1 MAITR
6 ALEFDQTPNRLLFQI
21 GEEAKQ
27 QRALQQKL
35 ELDEAR
41 KRAEVLNEINPA
53 TLYDKFEKE
62 VVSRKLDGLT
72 SAAADYIKRNP
83 NSSSNDF
90 RAFINK
96 EVSSMAT
103 QSAKIKAVK
112 DNIKNTVSALG
123 KDSIYDIP
131 SLNALA
137 LDRAL
142 YKTDQF
148 GNKTLKEADEID
160 ETEDFLTN
168 ITKSDP
174 DKVISKVAGA
184 NALNAK
190 IKDASL
196 FEQSITTEVDT
207 PSGRQTIITGRESKL
222 PFYLQADDK
231 GGVGVKTQKNGYIDE
246 DVFQQFYQDPAAAV
260 YIDAN
265 AKDIMKQAGVPDSP
279 EAKEYFKRSF
289 LTDFLERNKKGAI
302 DLVDKKLYAKAPAAG
317 TGGSGAEK
325 EPPPTVDLYA
335 EIVSAVDSGKQVR
348 QTKGG
353 KVVQTFGFPLSD
365 ITQSAKDIILSN
377 VNRAAQFKA
386 EGEDTPRDY
395 TQDDVTLKRKDNNT
409 IGVYEYPSG
418 KFLTDIA
425 KLDVNVK
432 ASGAIGG
439 QKSKVEA
446 AKQAGGQK
454 SESYIIGGKNY
465 TKADLTKLGYT
476 EEQIKQAIS
485 LGNIKTK

>member
-1 MAITR
+1 MAITK
-6 ALEFDQTPNRLLFQI
+6 ALEFDQTANKLLFQI

-35 ELDEAR
+35 EQDEAR

-53 TLYDKFEKE
+53 VLYDKFEKE

-72 SAAADYIKRNP
+72 AAAADYLKKYP

-112 DNIKNTVSALG
+112 DNIKNTVGALG
-123 KDSIYDIP
+123 NDSIYDLP
-131 SLNALA
+131 VLNALA
-137 LDRAL
+137 KDRGI
-142 YKTDQF
+142 YKTDQI
-148 GNKTLKEADEID
+148 GNKTIKEGEEID
-160 ETEDFLTN
+160 ETEDFL
-168 ITKSDP
+168 
-174 DKVISKVAGA
+174 
-184 NALNAK
+184 
-190 IKDASL
+190 ASL
-196 FEQSITTEVDT
+196 EKTDLDKIVNRTSGNRLLTDTIKAAPLFKKNILSEVDT
-207 PSGRQTIITGRESKL
+207 PNGRQTVVTGVDSSIPYFMKL
-222 PFYLQADDK
+222 DEKNQPVLKKQA
-231 GGVGVKTQKNGYIDE
+231 NGYIEE
-246 DVFQQFYQDPAAAV
+246 DIFNELTSDPNIQKYVTVAAR
-260 YIDAN
+260 DN
-265 AKDIMKQAGVPDSP
+265 MREAGVSMIP
-279 EAKEYFKRSF
+279 ENEEIYKRAF
-289 LTDFLERNKKGAI
+289 VTDFLERNKKGVVELI
-302 DLVDKKLYAKAPAAG
+302 DKKLYSKAPAAG
-317 TGGSGAEK
+317 AGSGAEK

>member
-1 MAITR
+1 MPITK

-21 GEEAKQ
+21 GEEARQ

-41 KRAEVLNEINPA
+41 KRAEVFNEINPA
-53 TLYDKFEKE
+53 TLYGKFEKE

-72 SAAADYIKRNP
+72 AAAADYIKRNP

-112 DNIKNTVSALG
+112 DNIKNTVGALG

-131 SLNALA
+131 ALNALA

-148 GNKTLKEADEID
+148 GNKVLKEADEID

-168 ITKSDP
+168 ITRSDP

-231 GGVGVKTQKNGYIDE
+231 GNVGIKTQKNGYIDE
-246 DVFQQFYQDPAAAV
+246 DVFQQFYQDPAVAV
-260 YIDAN
+260 YVDAN
-265 AKDIMKQAGVPDSP
+265 AKDIMKQAGVPESP
-279 EAKEYFKRSF
+279 EATEYFKRSF

-317 TGGSGAEK
+317 AGSGAPK
-325 EPPPTVDLYA
+325 EPPVTVDVYSD
-335 EIVSAVDSGKQVR
+335 IVDAVDTGRQVR
-348 QTKGG
+348 KTQGA
-353 KVVQTFGFPLSD
+353 KVIEQFGAPLTD
-365 ITQSAKDIILSN
+365 VPQSAREIILSN
-377 VNRAAQFKA
+377 VNKVAQFKGA
-386 EGEDTPRDY
+386 DEDQPRDY
-395 TQDDVTLKRKDNNT
+395 TQEDVTLRRKDANT

-446 AKQAGGQK
+446 AKQSKAKTIKRSDIAG
-454 SESYIIGGKNY
+454 
-465 TKADLTKLGYT
+465 KAGAAGYT
-476 EEQIKQAIS
+476 PAEYEKLLVQKGIQIID
-485 LGNIKTK
+485 

>member
-1 MAITR
+1 MAITK
-6 ALEFDQTPNRLLFQI
+6 ALEFDQTANKLLFQV

-35 ELDEAR
+35 EQDEAR
-41 KRAEVLNEINPA
+41 KRAEILNEINPA

-62 VVSRKLDGLT
+62 VVSRRLDGLT
-72 SAAADYIKRNP
+72 AAAADYLKKYP
-83 NSSSNDF
+83 NSSLNDF

-96 EVSSMAT
+96 DLSSMAT

-112 DNIKNTVSALG
+112 DNIKNTFGALG
-123 KDSIYDIP
+123 KDSIYDLP

-137 LDRAL
+137 LDRAI

-148 GNKTLKEADEID
+148 NNKDLKDADEID
-160 ETEDFLTN
+160 ETQDILASLEKTDLEKIISKTSGNNLFTN
-168 ITKSDP
+168 IIKAAPLFKKST
-174 DKVISKVAGA
+174 
-184 NALNAK
+184 L
-190 IKDASL
+190 
-196 FEQSITTEVDT
+196 TEVDT
-207 PSGRQTIITGRESKL
+207 PNGRQTVVTGVDSSMPYFMKL
-222 PFYLQADDK
+222 DEKNQPVLKKQA
-231 GGVGVKTQKNGYIDE
+231 NGYIEE
-246 DVFQQFYQDPAAAV
+246 DIFKELTSSPEMSKYVTAV
-260 YIDAN
+260 ARDN
-265 AKDIMKQAGVPDSP
+265 MKEAGVSMIP
-279 EAKEYFKRSF
+279 ENEEIYKRAF
-289 LTDFLERNKKGAI
+289 VTDFLERNKKGVVELI
-302 DLVDKKLYAKAPAAG
+302 DKKLYAQAPAA
-317 TGGSGAEK
+317 GGSGAEK
-325 EPPPTVDLYA
+325 EPPPTVDLYS

-348 QTKGG
+348 QTQGG

-365 ITQSAKDIILSN
+365 ITQSAKDIILAN
-377 VNRAAQFKA
+377 VNRAAQFKGS
-386 EGEDTPRDY
+386 EEDTPRDY

-418 KFLTDIA
+418 KFLTDVA
-425 KLDVNVK
+425 KMDVNVK
-432 ASGAIGG
+432 GSGAVGG

-446 AKQAGGQK
+446 AKKAG

>member
-1 MAITR
+1 MAITK
-6 ALEFDQTPNRLLFQI
+6 ALEFDQTANKLLFQI

-41 KRAEVLNEINPA
+41 KRAEVFNEINPA
-53 TLYDKFEKE
+53 TLYGKFEKE

-72 SAAADYIKRNP
+72 TAAADYIKRNP

-96 EVSSMAT
+96 EVSSLAT

-112 DNIKNTVSALG
+112 DNIKNTVGALG

-148 GNKTLKEADEID
+148 GNKVLKEADEID
-160 ETEDFLTN
+160 DSEDFISNVIKT
-168 ITKSDP
+168 DP

-184 NALNAK
+184 NALNSM
-190 IKDASL
+190 IKDSQF
-196 FEQSITTEVDT
+196 FEEKQMTEVDT
-207 PSGRQTIITGRESKL
+207 PSGRQTIVTGRESKL

-231 GGVGVKTQKNGYIDE
+231 GNVGIKTQKNGYIDE
-246 DVFQQFYQDPAAAV
+246 DVFQQFYQNPAVAV
-260 YIDAN
+260 YVDAN
-265 AKDIMKQAGVPDSP
+265 AKDIMKQAGVPESP
-279 EAKEYFKRSF
+279 EATEYFKRSF

-302 DLVDKKLYAKAPAAG
+302 DLVDKKLYAKASAAG
-317 TGGSGAEK
+317 AGSGAAK
-325 EPPPTVDLYA
+325 EPPVTVDVYSD
-335 EIVSAVDSGKQVR
+335 IVNAVKTGKKVRLVQSGKVLQDYGTAFSEIP
-348 QTKGG
+348 QT
-353 KVVQTFGFPLSD
+353 
-365 ITQSAKDIILSN
+365 AREIILSN
-377 VNRAAQFKA
+377 INKVSQFKGA
-386 EGEDTPRDY
+386 DEDQPRDY
-395 TQDDVTLKRKDNNT
+395 TQDDVTLREKDANT

-446 AKQAGGQK
+446 AKQSKAKSIKRSDIAG
-454 SESYIIGGKNY
+454 
-465 TKADLTKLGYT
+465 KAGAAGYT
-476 EEQIKQAIS
+476 PAEYEKLLVQKGIQIID
-485 LGNIKTK
+485 